1 LHDIFAPLLAYQL
14 LDIEF
19 VMIIQVDGS
28 SARQKERKAI
38 EGPRA
43 CLVTE
48 QALSPQFGSL
58 HGCSSTIRADS
69 LVTSTSQHLAALS
82 KSAGRVEEDSL
93 GRMDEEPDELM
104 RD

>member
-1 LHDIFAPLLAYQL
+1 MKIK
-14 LDIEF
+14 
-19 VMIIQVDGS
+19 VDGS
-28 SARQKERKAI
+28 SVRQKERKAI

-43 CLVTE
+43 SLVTE

-69 LVTSTSQHLAALS
+69 LVTSTSQHLSALS